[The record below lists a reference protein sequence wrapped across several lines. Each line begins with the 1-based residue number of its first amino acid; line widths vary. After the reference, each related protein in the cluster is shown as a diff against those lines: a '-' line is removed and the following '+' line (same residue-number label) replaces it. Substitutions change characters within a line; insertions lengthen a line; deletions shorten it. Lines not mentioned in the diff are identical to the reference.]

1 MSNLDRII
9 TALSSLNMKNHNGSF
24 ITCLHDEANGYAF
37 KTSKGWGNVRFDF
50 ANELAGLGNINSSLL

>member
-1 MSNLDRII
+1 
-9 TALSSLNMKNHNGSF
+9 MKNHNGSF